1 MFRKPLLLS
10 LAIFASCAVPV
21 LAQKTPTPDV
31 PTDKT
36 NDKTAETPG
45 PNRFWQA
52 SLAGGN
58 YMVALDKITAVSRHK
73 YVLDGAL
80 LVDEVTVDTVGQ
92 SLVRFYYISPITD
105 AMPGNTAT
113 ALANRGKQLLDTVA
127 SRAGTDIQNMVQ
139 KKYPETTHA
148 KEVEYRVLSEGELSS
163 LYSSV
168 RSAWESGRGRQFS
181 IK

>member
-1 MFRKPLLLS
+1 
-10 LAIFASCAVPV
+10 
-21 LAQKTPTPDV
+21 
-31 PTDKT
+31 
-36 NDKTAETPG
+36 
-45 PNRFWQA
+45 
-52 SLAGGN
+52 
-58 YMVALDKITAVSRHK
+58 MVALDKITAVSRHK

-92 SLVRFYYISPITD
+92 SLVRFYYITPITD
-105 AMPGNTAT
+105 AMAGNSA
-113 ALANRGKQLLDTVA
+113 AGLANRGKQLLDTVA
-127 SRAGTDIQNMVQ
+127 SRAGTDVQNMVQ

-168 RSAWESGRGRQFS
+168 RSAWESGRGRNFT